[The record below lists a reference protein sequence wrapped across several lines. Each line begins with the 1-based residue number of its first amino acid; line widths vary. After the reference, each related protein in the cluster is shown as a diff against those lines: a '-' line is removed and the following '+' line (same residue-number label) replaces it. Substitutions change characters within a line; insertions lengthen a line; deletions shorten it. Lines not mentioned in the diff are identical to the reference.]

1 MRRFLAISLVLLV
14 AIMMTATI
22 ARAKEIERR
31 VPIIDDAARGVPMG
45 QVYGVN
51 AATQGTDTFYY
62 GGTVVGDTIT
72 VRGRPSFLYAA
83 EPASAGWANRKMWSF
98 SSAGFNGTPHSG
110 YFMDGWKGVDNTTE
124 AEDYMHVASSTSADP
139 YLNIGS
145 CVIDSNKSLFA
156 GVTNQQGIDLCYN
169 DNTGTGYG
177 NNMYQT
183 IVTKSY
189 TYASGDQ
196 ITLAYDYNAESEA
209 GFDFSYSILQV
220 YDTGASEWVNY
231 DTMATYDVATGSESI
246 DVDSYLASLTPP
258 VDFRI
263 AFNFDSDGGYSDEDG
278 YNPTACGGVEFDNYV
293 LTINSTLDSED
304 FE

>member
-1 MRRFLAISLVLLV
+1 MRKGITILVL
-14 AIMMTATI
+14 I
-22 ARAKEIERR
+22 AFGVLAVCSIAGAREIERR
-31 VPIIDDAARGVPMG
+31 VPIIDDAVGVVPMG

-51 AATQGTDTFYY
+51 AAMQGTDTFYY
-62 GGTVVGDTIT
+62 GGTVWDAGDN
-72 VRGRPSFLYAA
+72 RWEAA

-98 SSAGFNGTPHSG
+98 SSAGFAGTPHSG
-110 YFMDGWKGVDNTTE
+110 LFMDGWKGNDNTVQ
-124 AEDYMHVASSTSADP
+124 AADYMHVASSTSADP

-145 CVIDSNKSLFA
+145 CVIAGNKSLFC
-156 GVTNQQGIDLCYN
+156 GMTNQQGIDLCYN

-183 IVTKSY
+183 VVTE
-189 TYASGDQ
+189 TYGWGPGDQ
-196 ITLAYDYNAESEA
+196 ITLAYDYSNESEP
-209 GFDFSYSILQV
+209 GFDYSYVILQI